1 MNPAA
6 ARPYSLGWRLS
17 WWFAVQTLLGL
28 GALSTVI
35 YLAGIWSLADK
46 ADAELARKAQLLKHL
61 VAEAAANG
69 DLPTMRHKLD
79 EFFVGR
85 EDMEVTLFGPD
96 GKVAYT
102 SPSQLLPT
110 APQRRLAFEMPAGSQ
125 EIVSAGIGLDR
136 SGDARLLA
144 GLATM
149 LAASTV
155 LGTIMISL
163 SGFWIV
169 TRSLAP
175 LHGLAEQ
182 TRALRID
189 RLGQRLRLHS
199 PVEELQPWIEQF
211 NELLG
216 RLDYAYRKMDG
227 FNADVAHELRT
238 PLANLLGQT
247 EILLSRERPVH
258 EILETL
264 GSNLEEIRRLS
275 SIVNDMLFLARSDSG
290 VHATAG
296 ASAELRPQIQ
306 QVLEFHEAA
315 LAELGLAARIDGDA
329 RAWFEPGLI
338 RRAVSNLVGNAARFA
353 EPGSTLVVTLQETE
367 SQACIEVRNRGPE
380 LPPEV
385 LPNLFD
391 RFFRAQS
398 SREGSRENHGLG
410 LAIVAAVARMHGGS
424 TSASSSAG
432 ETCVSFSLAT
442 APASLDHHFGGGS
455 CLPAVREAQNRWGKR
470 SLDGVDMAEKNIV

>member
-1 MNPAA
+1 MNHAPEST
-6 ARPYSLGWRLS
+6 YSLGWRLS
-17 WWFAVQTLLGL
+17 WWFAAQTLLGL
-28 GALSTVI
+28 GALSAVI
-35 YLAGIWSLADK
+35 YLAGIWSLASK

-79 EFFVGR
+79 EFSVGR
-85 EDMEVTLFGPD
+85 EDMEVALFGPA
-96 GKVAYT
+96 GVVVYN
-102 SPSQLLPT
+102 SPGRLLPT
-110 APQRRLAFEMPAGSQ
+110 APQRRIAFEMPVGSR
-125 EIVSAGIGLDR
+125 EIVSARIGLDR
-136 SGDARLLA
+136 SGDAKLLA
-144 GLATM
+144 GLASV

-169 TRSLAP
+169 RRSLAP

-216 RLDYAYRKMDG
+216 RLDYAYRQMDG

-247 EILLSRERPVH
+247 EVLLSRERPIH

-290 VHATAG
+290 VHATA
-296 ASAELRPQIQ
+296 ARSAELRPQIQ
-306 QVLEFHEAA
+306 QVLDFHEAV
-315 LAELGLAARIDGDA
+315 LAERGLSARVDGEA

-367 SQACIEVRNRGPE
+367 GQACIEVRNRGPE
-380 LPPEV
+380 LSPEV

-398 SREGSRENHGLG
+398 SREGSKENHGLG

-424 TSASSSAG
+424 TSARSNAG
-432 ETCVSFSLAT
+432 VTSVGFSLAT
-442 APASLDHHFGGGS
+442 RPISLDHHSGAES
-455 CLPAVREAQNRWGKR
+455 SMPAVREAQSPSSALLR
-470 SLDGVDMAEKNIV
+470 EQ